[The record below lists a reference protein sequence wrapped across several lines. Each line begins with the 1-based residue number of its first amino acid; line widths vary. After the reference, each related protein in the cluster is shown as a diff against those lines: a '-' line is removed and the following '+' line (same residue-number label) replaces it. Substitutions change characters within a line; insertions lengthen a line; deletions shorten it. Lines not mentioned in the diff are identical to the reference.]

1 MSLSLSLSLGLS
13 LLFLLLLGIRG
24 VVRRWRLDYGVQRGT
39 GHSFVLSKYS
49 LRSQLTRSTDGAGA
63 YPKGRPTRR
72 TAISTAYVRFY
83 RGAWYR
89 PPSNVK
95 RTGPTGDEE
104 ALNPMKEVSPYL
116 SSYTPLAFTG
126 NLCNRL
132 SIKFNN

>member
-1 MSLSLSLSLGLS
+1 MVGTKALINLVAPAAPATEGPRLRSDRPSDSPQQQQQQPELS
-13 LLFLLLLGIRG
+13 
-24 VVRRWRLDYGVQRGT
+24 VRRWRLDYGVQRGT

-95 RTGPTGDEE
+95 RTGPTG
-104 ALNPMKEVSPYL
+104 
-116 SSYTPLAFTG
+116 G
-126 NLCNRL
+126 
-132 SIKFNN
+132 